1 MNRRTLMAAGAA
13 AALTL
18 SGAACAHASAD
29 DAQAPFDSDRIQVS
43 AEGRGPDVILIPGNS
58 SHPEIW
64 DDIARRLTP
73 THRVHRVH
81 VRGFAGL
88 DAGANAEGPFIEPV
102 AHAIA
107 EYMAAE
113 NLQGAAVIGHSLGGS
128 LAMTVASHHPELVGR
143 LMIVDMVPFNGVW
156 FAPPGATAA
165 SVVPIADATA
175 ARLAGMTPE
184 QWAAAASQA
193 VASMVTDEAKRALP
207 TRHAAQTD
215 NRVAARAMRDLIAT
229 DLRPDLARLT
239 IPVTVLYVHGPNIP
253 LDGSIIDAVFAQ
265 QYAVLP
271 SAQLKFIP
279 DSRHFIMLDQPEVF
293 ASEVNAFLE

>member
-18 SGAACAHASAD
+18 SGAACAHVPAD
-29 DAQAPFDSDRIQVS
+29 EPQTPYASDRINVIS
-43 AEGRGPDVILIPGNS
+43 EGRGPDVVLIPGLS

-73 THRVHRVH
+73 THRVHRIH

-88 DAGANAEGPFIEPV
+88 DAGANAQGPFVEPV

-107 EYMAAE
+107 QWMEAE
-113 NLQGAAVIGHSLGGS
+113 QIRGAAVIGHSLGGT
-128 LAMTVASHHPELVGR
+128 LAMTVAGHHPELVGR
-143 LMIVDMVPFNGVW
+143 LMVVDMVPFNGVW

-165 SVVPIADATA
+165 SVAPVADATA
-175 ARLAGMTPE
+175 ARLAGLTRD
-184 QWAAAASQA
+184 QWTAAAAPA
-193 VASMVTDEAKRALP
+193 IATMVTDEAKRALP

-215 NRVAARAMRDLIAT
+215 NTVAARAMRDLIAT
-229 DLRPDLARLT
+229 DLRPDLAKLT

-253 LDGSIIDAVFAQ
+253 LDGAIIDAVFAQ

-271 SAQLKFIP
+271 SAQVKFIP
-279 DSRHFIMLDQPEVF
+279 NSRHFIMLDQPEVF

>member
-13 AALTL
+13 AALAL
-18 SGAACAHASAD
+18 SSAACAHTVAD
-29 DAQAPFDSDRIQVS
+29 EPQAPFDGDRINVIS
-43 AEGRGPDVILIPGNS
+43 EGRGPDVVLIPGLS

-64 DDIARRLTP
+64 DDLTARLKA

-88 DAGANAEGPFIEPV
+88 DAGANAEGAFIEPV

-107 EYMAAE
+107 EWMGFE
-113 NLQGAAVIGHSLGGS
+113 KIRGAAVIGHSLGGT

-143 LMIVDMVPFNGVW
+143 LMVVDMVPFNGVW

-165 SVVPIADATA
+165 SVAPVADATA
-175 ARLAGMTPE
+175 ARFAAMTPE
-184 QWAAAASQA
+184 QWAAAAA
-193 VASMVTDEAKRALP
+193 PAIGTMVTDEAKKAGP
-207 TRHAAQTD
+207 VRHAAQTD

-229 DLRPDLARLT
+229 DLRPDLAKLT

-253 LDGSIIDAVFAQ
+253 LDGAIIDAVFAQ

-271 SAQLKFIP
+271 SAQVKFIP
-279 DSRHFIMLDQPEVF
+279 NSRHFIMLDQPEVF